1 MPIKKSKTTNK
12 HKNKIYT
19 FQTSIKFAKQKGKI
33 YVIQIIIKVVK
44 QRDKIYVIRIVI
56 NVVKQ
61 KGKIYVIRIVI
72 NVVKQ
77 KDKTTKNIKTKRVK
91 DIGSTAIQVGEL
103 EGKVVVGFPWSYASY
118 LTPLKML

>member
-19 FQTSIKFAKQKGKI
+19 FQTSIKFA
-33 YVIQIIIKVVK
+33 
-44 QRDKIYVIRIVI
+44 
-56 NVVKQ
+56 KQ

>member
-19 FQTSIKFAKQKGKI
+19 FQTSIKF
-33 YVIQIIIKVVK
+33 
-44 QRDKIYVIRIVI
+44 
-56 NVVKQ
+56 VKQ

>member
-1 MPIKKSKTTNK
+1 MQIKKSKTTNK

-19 FQTSIKFAKQKGKI
+19 FQTSIKFTKQKGKI
-33 YVIQIIIKVVK
+33 YVIQII
-44 QRDKIYVIRIVI
+44 
-56 NVVKQ
+56 
-61 KGKIYVIRIVI
+61 I

-91 DIGSTAIQVGEL
+91 GIGSTAIQVGEL

>member
-33 YVIQIIIKVVK
+33 YVIQIIIKVA
-44 QRDKIYVIRIVI
+44 
-56 NVVKQ
+56 KQ